1 MRQRG
6 TRFKPGPGVG
16 IGKDDTLYARAAG
29 TVQFTTGRRGRTSAC
44 CRPPT
49 RLGATHVTPRRAAWL
64 IGAGRAG
71 LGLAIVVAPR
81 QVTGRWLGRE
91 NVEQPLVA
99 RMATML
105 GGRDL
110 ALGVA
115 SLQVL
120 DDPIAGPRVF
130 AACALVDTVDTVATI
145 ARSAID
151 AARGSA
157 SRRCSS
163 DSATAAGV
171 SVSARA
177 GLRANPAG

>member
-1 MRQRG
+1 M
-6 TRFKPGPGVG
+6 
-16 IGKDDTLYARAAG
+16 
-29 TVQFTTGRRGRTSAC
+29 
-44 CRPPT
+44 
-49 RLGATHVTPRRAAWL
+49 TPRRAAWL

-81 QVTGRWLGRE
+81 QVTGRWLGRA

-99 RMATML
+99 RMAMML

-120 DDPIAGPRVF
+120 GDPIAGPRVF
-130 AACALVDTVDTVATI
+130 AACAVVDTVDTVATI
-145 ARSAID
+145 LARRSMPPAGAL
-151 AARGSA
+151 AAVLVGG
-157 SRRCSS
+157 
-163 DSATAAGV
+163 ATAAGCLYC
-171 SVSARA
+171 SR

>member
-1 MRQRG
+1 M
-6 TRFKPGPGVG
+6 T
-16 IGKDDTLYARAAG
+16 A
-29 TVQFTTGRRGRTSAC
+29 
-44 CRPPT
+44 
-49 RLGATHVTPRRAAWL
+49 RRAAWL

-91 NVEQPLVA
+91 NVEQPLIA
-99 RMATML
+99 RMAMML

-115 SLQVL
+115 SLQTL

-145 ARSAID
+145 LARRSIPRAGAL
-151 AARGSA
+151 AAMVVGGS
-157 SRRCSS
+157 
-163 DSATAAGV
+163 TAAGCLYC
-171 SVSARA
+171 SR
-177 GLRANPAG
+177 GLRARPAG